1 MTLEDAIRSRLAV
14 GCDNITI
21 TAEHTV
27 TFENP
32 IGEKETCSSIEQ
44 FIKYVEL
51 ADRKEKK
58 HQEALAK
65 NKEDEEEEEEEA
77 DEDDGS
83 DLLGDWS
90 YDKI

>member
-21 TAEHTV
+21 TAEYTV

-32 IGEKETCSSIEQ
+32 IGEKETFSSIEQ

-65 NKEDEEEEEEEA
+65 YKEEEEV

>member
-1 MTLEDAIRSRLAV
+1 MTLEDAIRSRLAA

-21 TAEHTV
+21 TAEYTV

-32 IGEKETCSSIEQ
+32 IGEKEKCSSIEQ
-44 FIKYVEL
+44 FIKYVEI

-58 HQEALAK
+58 LQEALA
-65 NKEDEEEEEEEA
+65 EDKEEA